1 MDMMGRVLSVRAET
15 SLTRSLEMTTGVR
28 MPGSGE
34 CRAAMRW
41 WEGRVKVEE
50 GRLSDEVART
60 EDRNCSV
67 SVFHTK
73 QRIHISAECR

>member
-1 MDMMGRVLSVRAET
+1 MQSAE
-15 SLTRSLEMTTGVR
+15 LQCGGGKR
-28 MPGSGE
+28 
-34 CRAAMRW
+34 
-41 WEGRVKVEE
+41 GRVKVEE

-73 QRIHISAECR
+73 QRIYQLNVDRRYI